1 MYAKAPFMFAEILKN
16 EEQKFIPKIE
26 YQEKSK
32 YNIVLQIVCCVCKA
46 DYMIQGCGEKRKW
59 LKQIH

>member
-26 YQEKSK
+26 YKEKSK
-32 YNIVLQIVCCVCKA
+32 YNTVLHIVCCVCKA